1 LKTKFILWLDSEL
14 LTFAIAYYLKKT
26 YDCEL
31 YAIID
36 ITNGTKD
43 FFKKQQLVKFEKTWF
58 YFDHVNPKKHES
70 DHNYLKTVEK
80 KFDLNLWNLAIN
92 ERIFYYYN
100 KFYKFSD
107 NEILSIITQECQL
120 FEKIIDE
127 VKPDFF
133 ITKETIQ
140 HKDHLFYKMCK
151 KVGITPLV
159 CYESIIG
166 YKCIISQKE
175 HTIDFPKKFL
185 SVENK
190 YKTFEEL
197 QNYFKTFN
205 KSTQVIDFRDEYMN
219 SSLDRL
225 KAATKFLL
233 FSSNNNTK
241 THYTYF
247 GRSKSRVFLSEFRSI
262 LRRKSREKFMKN
274 NLDRIIQK
282 DEKFLYFPLHLEQER
297 SLLIAA
303 PYCTNQIEIIRNI
316 AKSLPIDYKLYV
328 KEHPSQANRNWRSI
342 SDYKEIMNIPNV
354 RLFHPSFPSVEL
366 YKKCSTVITINGSS
380 GFEASLYGKPT
391 IIFGDMG
398 YSIMPSV
405 IKIKDFENLSETI
418 RETLLKK
425 VDPLDVDR
433 YISLLEENSIDFDWS
448 SMSMKILN
456 QFFYGGHLVDVDIS
470 IDEMKIFLEEHKT
483 ELEKLTSGFISKL
496 KQFEKGIPHE

>member
-36 ITNGTKD
+36 IANGTKN
-43 FFKKQQLVKFEKTWF
+43 FFEKQNLVKFEKIWF
-58 YFDHVNPKKHES
+58 YFDHVNPKNQKPDYE
-70 DHNYLKTVEK
+70 YLQTVEK
-80 KFDLNLWNLAIN
+80 KFELNLWNLGIN
-92 ERIFYYYN
+92 ERIFYHYN
-100 KFYKFSD
+100 KFYKFSSD
-107 NEILSIITQECQL
+107 EILSIMTQECKL

-127 VKPDFF
+127 VNPDFF

-140 HKDHLFYKMCK
+140 HKDHLFYKICK
-151 KVGITPLV
+151 KVGIIPLV

-175 HTIDFPKKFL
+175 HTIDFVKDLPHK
-185 SVENK
+185 ENK
-190 YKTFEEL
+190 HHSFEEL
-197 QNYFKTFN
+197 QNYFKNFN
-205 KSTQVIDFRDEYMN
+205 KSTQVIDFRDKYM
-219 SSLDRL
+219 SSGLDRL

-233 FSSNNNTK
+233 FSNNNNTE

-247 GRSKSRVFLSEFRSI
+247 GRSKSRVFLSELQSI
-262 LRRKSREKFMKN
+262 MKRKSREKFMEN
-274 NLDRIIQK
+274 NLDRMIQK
-282 DEKFLYFPLHLEQER
+282 NEKFLYYPLHIDQER

-303 PYCTNQIEIIRNI
+303 PYYTNQIEIIRSI
-316 AKSLPIDYKLYV
+316 AKSLPINYKLYV

-354 RLFHPSFPSVEL
+354 CLFHPSFPSTEL
-366 YKKCSTVITINGSS
+366 YKKCSSIITISGGS

-398 YSIMPSV
+398 YSILPSV
-405 IKIKDFENLSETI
+405 VKVKDFDRLHETI
-418 RETLLKK
+418 RETLSKK

-448 SMSMKILN
+448 GMSMEVLN
-456 QFFYGGHLVDVDIS
+456 RFFYGGYLVDVDIS
-470 IDEMKIFLEEHKT
+470 LKEMKQFLEDHKSSF
-483 ELEKLTSGFISKL
+483 EKLISGFLSKI
-496 KQFEKGIPHE
+496 KQFEKKDIT